1 LWLAIMLQ
9 DLFNKLSLNDV
20 NYNNNLDDILSEV
33 TSLNDEAFHQELT
46 PGGLKQFFEAW
57 WHMNEENRNKARL
70 ILHSMFD
77 NHSTLYFMSG
87 FIVEIVYGLSTCDD
101 NVKEALLKEIKFVVN
116 RDKELMR
123 SLSMEHRHSLVKA
136 VVQCIF
142 QPNLAVSEAAHNTVL
157 AIASY
162 PEGMASIF
170 EHKPTVELLQL
181 MLKQHESLRMRLYD
195 LCSALACMSE
205 EGLEC
210 CVNEG
215 FMEALYNELGKSD
228 LLVQLN
234 VLEILTK
241 MVSSSEHC
249 LKYFHN
255 LGAVNKLHEMMITA
269 ENSSDAG
276 LLHYCMILIIIWY
289 PLVRFFGHLAR
300 LYPTECCNA
309 YPGFLSLIFHYI
321 SQYNSLDAGLRLLTF
336 DTFGML
342 GSTAEGKRLLT
353 QQEEPMKLCMRSF
366 GAAIRSGTLEI
377 RARHIE
383 ALTNLFTVQGVQEVN
398 EFTFQM
404 HRWFK
409 WLADDP
415 LQFLFA
421 LLKQPFAITQEA
433 LMHFLIVLADH
444 KWFLVDVANSE
455 GILDFL
461 VARPPELTTTMMRL
475 RYDLIQAL
483 SLSSK
488 RENVFNS
495 QQQLKIMKYL
505 REGVFYIPKD
515 ELEIEAV
522 AR

>member
-1 LWLAIMLQ
+1 
-9 DLFNKLSLNDV
+9 
-20 NYNNNLDDILSEV
+20 
-33 TSLNDEAFHQELT
+33 
-46 PGGLKQFFEAW
+46 
-57 WHMNEENRNKARL
+57 
-70 ILHSMFD
+70 
-77 NHSTLYFMSG
+77 
-87 FIVEIVYGLSTCDD
+87 
-101 NVKEALLKEIKFVVN
+101 
-116 RDKELMR
+116 MR

-142 QPNLAVSEAAHNTVL
+142 QPSLAVSEAAHNTVL

-205 EGLEC
+205 EGLQC

-241 MVSSSEHC
+241 M
-249 LKYFHN
+249 
-255 LGAVNKLHEMMITA
+255 
-269 ENSSDAG
+269 
-276 LLHYCMILIIIWY
+276 
-289 PLVRFFGHLAR
+289 
-300 LYPTECCNA
+300 
-309 YPGFLSLIFHYI
+309 
-321 SQYNSLDAGLRLLTF
+321 YNSLDAGLRLLTF

-383 ALTNLFTVQGVQEVN
+383 ALTNLFTVQGVEEVN

-404 HRWFK
+404 HQWFK

-433 LMHFLIVLADH
+433 LMYFLIVLADY

-461 VARPPELTTTMMRL
+461 VARPPELSTTMMRL

-505 REGVFYIPKD
+505 REGVFYVPKD

>member
-1 LWLAIMLQ
+1 MLQ

-20 NYNNNLDDILSEV
+20 NYSNNLDDILSEV
-33 TSLNDEAFHQELT
+33 KSLNDETFQHELT
-46 PGGLKQFFEAW
+46 PSGLKQFFEAW
-57 WHMNEENRNKARL
+57 WHMNEESRTKARL

-87 FIVEIVYGLSTCDD
+87 FIVEIVFGLSTCDD
-101 NVKEALLKEIKFVVN
+101 DVKEALLKEVKLVVT

-142 QPNLAVSEAAHNTVL
+142 QPNFAVSEAAHNTVL
-157 AIASY
+157 AFASY

-170 EHKPTVELLQL
+170 EHKPTVELLRS
-181 MLKQHESLRMRLYD
+181 MLKQDESLRMRLYD

-205 EGLEC
+205 EGLKC
-210 CVNEG
+210 CVSEG
-215 FMEALYNELGKSD
+215 FMEALYDELGKPD

-255 LGAVNKLHEMMITA
+255 LGAVSKLHEMMITA

-276 LLHYCMILIIIWY
+276 LLHYS
-289 PLVRFFGHLAR
+289 LVRFFGHLAR

-309 YPGFLSLIFHYI
+309 YPG
-321 SQYNSLDAGLRLLTF
+321 
-336 DTFGML
+336 
-342 GSTAEGKRLLT
+342 STAEGKRLLT
-353 QQEEPMKLCMRSF
+353 EHEEPMKLCMRSF

-383 ALTNLFTVQGVQEVN
+383 ALTNLFTVQGLEEVN
-398 EFTFQM
+398 EFTLQM

-409 WLADDP
+409 WLADDS

-433 LMHFLIVLADH
+433 LMHLLIVLADH
-444 KWFLVDVANSE
+444 KWFVVDVANSE

-461 VARPPELTTTMMRL
+461 VARPPELSTAAVHL

-483 SLSSK
+483 SSSSK

-505 REGVFYIPKD
+505 REGIFYIPKE

-522 AR
+522 ARLALKIAKLSTTLMKEYREGGGSGRAITSSV

>member
-1 LWLAIMLQ
+1 
-9 DLFNKLSLNDV
+9 
-20 NYNNNLDDILSEV
+20 
-33 TSLNDEAFHQELT
+33 
-46 PGGLKQFFEAW
+46 
-57 WHMNEENRNKARL
+57 MNEECRNKARL

-142 QPNLAVSEAAHNTVL
+142 QPSLAVSEAAHNTVL

-205 EGLEC
+205 EGLQC

-241 MVSSSEHC
+241 M
-249 LKYFHN
+249 
-255 LGAVNKLHEMMITA
+255 
-269 ENSSDAG
+269 
-276 LLHYCMILIIIWY
+276 
-289 PLVRFFGHLAR
+289 
-300 LYPTECCNA
+300 
-309 YPGFLSLIFHYI
+309 
-321 SQYNSLDAGLRLLTF
+321 YNSLDAGLRLLTF

-383 ALTNLFTVQGVQEVN
+383 ALTNLFTVQGLEEVN

-404 HRWFK
+404 HQWFK

-461 VARPPELTTTMMRL
+461 VARPPELSTTMMRL

-505 REGVFYIPKD
+505 REGVFYVPKD

-522 AR
+522 ARWMFTEMKYID

>member
-1 LWLAIMLQ
+1 MLQ

-20 NYNNNLDDILSEV
+20 NYSNNLDDILSEV
-33 TSLNDEAFHQELT
+33 KSLNDETFQHELT
-46 PGGLKQFFEAW
+46 PSGLKQFFEAW
-57 WHMNEENRNKARL
+57 WHMNEESRTKARL

-87 FIVEIVYGLSTCDD
+87 FIVEIVFGLSTCDD
-101 NVKEALLKEIKFVVN
+101 DVKEALLKEVKLVVT

-142 QPNLAVSEAAHNTVL
+142 QPNFAVSEAAHNTVL
-157 AIASY
+157 AFASY

-170 EHKPTVELLQL
+170 EHKPTVELLRS
-181 MLKQHESLRMRLYD
+181 MLKQDESLRMRLYD

-205 EGLEC
+205 EGLKC
-210 CVNEG
+210 CVSEG
-215 FMEALYNELGKSD
+215 FMEALYDELGKPD

-255 LGAVNKLHEMMITA
+255 LGAVSKLHEMMITA

-276 LLHYCMILIIIWY
+276 LLHYS
-289 PLVRFFGHLAR
+289 LVRFFGHLAR

-309 YPGFLSLIFHYI
+309 YPGFLPLIFHYI

-353 QQEEPMKLCMRSF
+353 EHEEPMKLCMRSF

-383 ALTNLFTVQGVQEVN
+383 ALTNLFTVQGLEEVN
-398 EFTFQM
+398 EFTLQM

-409 WLADDP
+409 WLADDS

-433 LMHFLIVLADH
+433 LMHLLIVLADH
-444 KWFLVDVANSE
+444 KWFVVDVANSE

-461 VARPPELTTTMMRL
+461 VARPPELSTAAVHL

-483 SLSSK
+483 SSSSK

-505 REGVFYIPKD
+505 REGIFYIPKE